1 LIQTTHF
8 YQFSLEKSAMFET
21 IRKSKEISVIAKDRL
36 GDYFELL
43 RIEMKLQ
50 GKELGLMALS
60 GAVGAM
66 FALITV
72 IFIGLA
78 IIVTFWGSE
87 YRTLVAWL
95 VVALYAVIAG
105 AGFAIAMKHKPSNSA
120 FSTLRNEVRRDVE
133 LVKENI

>member
-1 LIQTTHF
+1 
-8 YQFSLEKSAMFET
+8 MFET

-50 GKELGLMALS
+50 GRELGIMALG

-66 FALITV
+66 FALITI
-72 IFIGLA
+72 IFVGLA
-78 IIVTFWGSE
+78 IIVSFWDTQ
-87 YRTLVAWL
+87 YRALAAWL

-105 AGFAIAMKHKPSNSA
+105 ISFAVALKHKPSGSA
-120 FSTLRNEVRRDVE
+120 LATLRNELRRDVD

>member
-1 LIQTTHF
+1 
-8 YQFSLEKSAMFET
+8 MFET

-50 GKELGLMALS
+50 GRELGIMALG

-66 FALITV
+66 FALIAV
-72 IFIGLA
+72 IFIGFA
-78 IIVTFWGSE
+78 IIVTFWDTQ
-87 YRTLVAWL
+87 YRALAAWL

-105 AGFAIAMKHKPSNSA
+105 VSFAVALKHKPSGSA
-120 FSTLRNEVRRDVE
+120 LQTLRNELRRDVD

>member
-1 LIQTTHF
+1 
-8 YQFSLEKSAMFET
+8 MFET

-50 GKELGLMALS
+50 GRELGIMALG

-66 FALITV
+66 FALITI
-72 IFIGLA
+72 IFVGLA
-78 IIVTFWGSE
+78 IIVSFWDTQ
-87 YRTLVAWL
+87 YRALAAWL

-105 AGFAIAMKHKPSNSA
+105 VSFAVALKHKPSGSA
-120 FSTLRNEVRRDVE
+120 LATLRNELRRDVD

>member
-1 LIQTTHF
+1 M
-8 YQFSLEKSAMFET
+8 EKAAMFQT

-50 GKELGLMALS
+50 GRELAILAIGS
-60 GAVGAM
+60 IVGAV
-66 FALITV
+66 FALV
-72 IFIGLA
+72 AA
-78 IIVTFWGSE
+78 ILLGFAIMVSFWDSE

-105 AGFAIAMKHKPSNSA
+105 VSFVIGMRHKPSGSA
-120 FSTLRNEVRRDVE
+120 LATLRNELKRDVD